1 MNLKTLSPAARGTLY
16 VLAGAVC
23 ISFAPLFVRLD
34 DVGPTAVAFYRLLWG
49 GAALT
54 AVAVLRRD
62 RLLPSKFLFAIMALA
77 GFFFTCDLA
86 CWHQAIIY
94 IGPGLATILGNFQV
108 FILAVIGVIFL
119 KEDMGPRLWI
129 SIVMAFVGLWLLV
142 DVNLADMP
150 GEVAAGLVLGLCT
163 AFFYSAYILTLRRSQ
178 SLTDR
183 LPAVS
188 NMAIISFAGM
198 IFSAILSSIQGQSL
212 IVPSVRSNLL
222 LMLYGFGC
230 QGFGWLLLSKGL
242 PHLPASRAGL
252 LMLMQ
257 PSLSFVWDV
266 VFCGRPTSVSGY
278 MGAVIALLA
287 ISSGALGKAGV
298 RRKE

>member
-1 MNLKTLSPAARGTLY
+1 MNLKTFSPSVAGTLY

-23 ISFAPLFVRLD
+23 ISFSPLFVRLD

-49 GAALT
+49 GVALL
-54 AVAVLRRD
+54 AVALVRRD
-62 RLLPSKFLFAIMALA
+62 RLLPSKSMFSLMTLA
-77 GFFFTCDLA
+77 GFFFACDLA
-86 CWHQAIIY
+86 SWHQSIIY
-94 IGPGLATILGNFQV
+94 IGPGLATIITNFQV

-119 KEDMGPRLWI
+119 KERMSARLVL

-150 GEVAAGLVLGLCT
+150 GEVAAGLLLGLCT
-163 AFFYSAYILTLRRSQ
+163 ASFYSGYILTLRRSQ

-188 NMAIISFAGM
+188 NMAIISFLSM
-198 IFSAILSSIQGQSL
+198 IFAGILSAVQGQSL
-212 IVPSVRSNLL
+212 AVPSMNSNLL
-222 LMLYGFGC
+222 LILYGVGC

-252 LMLMQ
+252 IMLVQ

-266 VFCGRPTSVSGY
+266 VLCGRPTSFSGY
-278 MGAVIALLA
+278 VGAVIALLA
-287 ISSGALGKAGV
+287 ISSGVLDKGGAKN
-298 RRKE
+298 K